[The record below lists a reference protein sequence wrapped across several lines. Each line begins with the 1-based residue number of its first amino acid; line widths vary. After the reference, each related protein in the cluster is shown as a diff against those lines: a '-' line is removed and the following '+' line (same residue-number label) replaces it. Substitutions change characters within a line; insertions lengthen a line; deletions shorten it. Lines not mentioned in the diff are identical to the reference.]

1 MLLFYLSILDTEEE
15 KSKLEKLYYEYK
27 GLMKYVALGILKD
40 DYIAEDAVH
49 NAFIKLTRHLNGIEE
64 IESHK
69 TKSFMV
75 IIIRSVSLNMLEKE
89 KKSAPV
95 DNIETISFLN
105 DKTFEKIEALELCEM
120 IKSLPDIHRDILEL
134 KVYYDMSDKEISDI
148 LNISNS
154 AVRKRLQ
161 RARNALLNLMQGD

>member
-1 MLLFYLSILDTEEE
+1 
-15 KSKLEKLYYEYK
+15 
-27 GLMKYVALGILKD
+27 MKYVALGILKD